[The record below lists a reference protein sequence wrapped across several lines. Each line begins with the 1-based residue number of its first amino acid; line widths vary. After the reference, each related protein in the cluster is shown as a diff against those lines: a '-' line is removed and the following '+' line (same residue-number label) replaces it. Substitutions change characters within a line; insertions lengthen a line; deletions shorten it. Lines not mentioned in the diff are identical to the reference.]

1 MQMIFFKMIFPRPHK
16 PPLQATSIPYRL
28 YEYVLDVSTV
38 ISRHFGNYFPALLL
52 TLKKVLKL
60 KIGLNNV
67 I

>member
-38 ISRHFGNYFPALLL
+38 ISRHFGNYFPALFSDLEKSIK
-52 TLKKVLKL
+52 TQNRAK
-60 KIGLNNV
+60 
-67 I
+67 